1 MTEEFFSIAVPVKHY
16 RPDNS
21 ITKEQ
26 VQFKISRQDKEFT
39 AIPLMSKEERLTT
52 GLPKKLEFIYIN
64 PCIASAN
71 DMEEDSLDAI
81 KEIILE
87 LEGQEFL

>member
-1 MTEEFFSIAVPVKHY
+1 MTEEFFSITVSLKHY

-21 ITKEQ
+21 VTKEQ

-52 GLPKKLEFIYIN
+52 GLP
-64 PCIASAN
+64 
-71 DMEEDSLDAI
+71 
-81 KEIILE
+81 
-87 LEGQEFL
+87 